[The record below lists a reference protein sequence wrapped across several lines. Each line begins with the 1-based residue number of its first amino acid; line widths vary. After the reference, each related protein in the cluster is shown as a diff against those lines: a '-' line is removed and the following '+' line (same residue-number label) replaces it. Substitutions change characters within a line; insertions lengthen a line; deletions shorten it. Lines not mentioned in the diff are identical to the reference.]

1 MQIRV
6 AGIVPESVVD
16 GPGIRFVVFA
26 QGCPHHCPGCHN
38 PEAQSFDYG
47 EKFDMGGE
55 AKIMNA
61 LYPHYITGL
70 SILGGEPLH
79 PKNIKQIRFL
89 CELVRM
95 KFHYE
100 KSIWLWTGYTAE
112 EMLKHLEEYDNK
124 HKLTVSD
131 YAKDLYL
138 ILQCV
143 DVVVE
148 GRYIDYMRDLKLKFR
163 GSSNQRII
171 DANALITDKKIK
183 ICEEYMN

>member
-1 MQIRV
+1 MNICQINDHDV
-6 AGIVPESVVD
+6 AN
-16 GPGIRFVVFA
+16 GPGVRVSVYVS
-26 QGCPHHCPGCHN
+26 GCTFKCPGCHN
-38 PEAQSFDYG
+38 PEAQAFDYG

-61 LYPHYITGL
+61 LYPHYVTGL

-89 CELVRM
+89 CELIRM

-100 KSIWLWTGYTAE
+100 KSIWIWTGYTAE
-112 EMLKHLEEYDNK
+112 EMLKHLEEYDTK
-124 HKLTVSD
+124 HKLAVPD

-138 ILQCV
+138 ILQCA
-143 DVVVE
+143 DVIVE
-148 GRYIDYMRDLKLKFR
+148 GRYIESKRDLKLKFR